1 VHPAIA
7 HNPPIPLLDTIF
19 IRELRLEAWVGIYK
33 REKLAPQPVQL
44 DLEIGIP
51 PAVFKSDRVA
61 DTVDYAVVVE
71 RLKKL
76 FADTRFRLVE
86 TMAERIAQLILDEL
100 HAPWVRVS
108 IAKVGILREAKRVG
122 VTIERARS

>member
-1 VHPAIA
+1 
-7 HNPPIPLLDTIF
+7 LDTIF

-122 VTIERARS
+122 VSIERARS